1 MTLKERLGLDEEPLY
16 LIDGTAYFY
25 RGFYAF
31 PDLKRSDGFP
41 TNALFIIL
49 RILLKLLREENPRYV
64 AFFLD
69 GKGPTFRSG
78 LYPEYKAN
86 RPATPEPL
94 IQQVE
99 PLKRAVSLLG
109 LFEETTREVE
119 ADDAIASM
127 ADRFKSERP
136 VVILGPDKDLKQCLD
151 ERVYIWDPGAKNEK
165 LIDLR
170 SFEEETGLAPG
181 NWPDYQALIGDSA
194 DNIPGVPGVGP
205 KTALS
210 VMKDFPTLEAIRD
223 NLDQLPK
230 AAKKKIEPHI
240 EDAFVYRK
248 LTRLK
253 TDWSLERRLEDFER
267 KPLDPG
273 PMAEFL
279 SEFEFR
285 SLAREFKAM
294 TGRNVAAPA
303 PEPEKRAP
311 RGQRQASLFAEPK
324 SEVAPAPE
332 IKSVAEA
339 KSLPALEGRVAGLV
353 PKDKGLHLG
362 VDGEEIFWAGRQ
374 ETLISALAEAR
385 VIASPDLKDLF
396 RLAPSAR
403 DLALDKLFDLGLAA
417 YLLAPEER
425 NYSLERLI
433 MALDNDPETAPPPRG
448 RPGLGAGVV
457 YEALRRR
464 LRDAG
469 LLELLRDLETP
480 LTVVLA
486 DMERAGVHIDQKAF
500 ADYLQE
506 VSGELDRL
514 TREIY
519 DQAGGEFNIR
529 SSQQMGE
536 VLFGKLGLKPAG
548 KTAGGALS
556 TSVDALEKLR
566 GAHPV
571 IELIL
576 EYRRLEKL
584 RSTYLAPFPKL
595 TGKDGRIHTTFNQT
609 ATATGRLSSSNPN
622 LQNIPIRGP
631 HGKRM
636 RACFT
641 SAPGNLLVAAD
652 YSQIELRVLAHF
664 SQDPALLAAFAND
677 EDIHSA
683 TAALLFDVAAGD
695 VAPDMRRQ
703 AKTINFGLIYG
714 MGPQKLARELSIPLK
729 EAKDFIERYFEK
741 LATLKSFYDG
751 LIHEAE
757 SNGYVTTWAGRR
769 RLLPELSSRNQ
780 NLAAQARRQAVNTVI
795 QGSAADIIKRAM
807 LRVHADPELAS
818 LSAELVLQ
826 VHDELVVEAPAE
838 NAEQAKDLLVAHMAG
853 VANLRVPLKVD
864 AGTGENWGE
873 AH

>member
-1 MTLKERLGLDEEPLY
+1 MTLKQRLGLDEEPLY

-41 TNALFIIL
+41 TNALFIVL
-49 RILLKLLREENPRYV
+49 RILLKLLREEEPRYV
-64 AFFLD
+64 GFFMD

-86 RPATPEPL
+86 RPAAPEPL

-109 LFEETTREVE
+109 LLEETAQDVE

-127 ADRFKSERP
+127 ADRFKAERP

-151 ERVYIWDPGAKNEK
+151 KGVYIWDPGAKNEK
-165 LIDLR
+165 LIDLQA
-170 SFEEETGLAPG
+170 FEEETGLQPD
-181 NWPDYQALIGDSA
+181 NWPDYQALIGDSS

-205 KTALS
+205 KTALK
-210 VMKDFPTLEAIRD
+210 VMRDFPTLEAIRD

-240 EDAFVYRK
+240 EDAFIYRK
-248 LTRLK
+248 LTRLR
-253 TDWSLERRLEDFER
+253 TDWRREHRLEDFER

-273 PMAEFL
+273 PLAEFL

-294 TGRNVAAPA
+294 AGQSTAAPA
-303 PEPEKRAP
+303 AKTERRNAS
-311 RGQRQASLFAEPK
+311 GQRQASLFAEPQAD
-324 SEVAPAPE
+324 VPAPE
-332 IKSVAEA
+332 VKSVADTEA
-339 KSLPALEGRVAGLV
+339 LPALEERVVGLV
-353 PKDKGLHLG
+353 PRDQGLHLG
-362 VDGEEIFWAGRQ
+362 VDGEELFWAGRP
-374 ETLISALAEAR
+374 EALISALASAR
-385 VIASPDLKDLF
+385 LVAAPDLKELLH
-396 RLAPSAR
+396 LAPAVR
-403 DLALDKLFDLGLAA
+403 DLPLEKFFDLGLAA
-417 YLLAPEER
+417 YLLSPEER
-425 NYSLERLI
+425 HYSLDRLV
-433 MALDNDPETAPPPRG
+433 MALDSDPEADPPPRE
-448 RPGLGAGVV
+448 RPGLGARAV
-457 YEALRRR
+457 YDALLRR

-469 LLELLRDLETP
+469 LLELMRDLETP
-480 LTVVLA
+480 LTLVLA
-486 DMERAGVHIDQKAF
+486 DMERAGVHIDQEAF
-500 ADYLQE
+500 AEYLQE

-514 TREIY
+514 TRAIY
-519 DQAGGEFNIR
+519 DQAGETFNIR
-529 SSQQMGE
+529 SSQQLGA
-536 VLFGKLGLKPAG
+536 VLFDKLGLKPAG

-556 TSVDALEKLR
+556 TSVDALEKLH

-595 TGKDGRIHTTFNQT
+595 AGKDGRIHTTFNQT

-641 SAPGNLLVAAD
+641 AAPGNLLVAAD

-664 SQDPALLAAFAND
+664 SRDPALLAAFGND

-683 TAALLFDVAAGD
+683 TAALLFDVASGD
-695 VAPDMRRQ
+695 VEPDMRRQ

-729 EAKDFIERYFEK
+729 EAKEFTERYFEK
-741 LATLKSFYDG
+741 LATLKSFYDR

-795 QGSAADIIKRAM
+795 QGSAADIIKLAM
-807 LRVHADPELAS
+807 LKVSADPELAG
-818 LSAELVLQ
+818 LSARLVLQ
-826 VHDELVVEAPAE
+826 VHDELVAEAPAE
-838 NAEQAKDLLVAHMAG
+838 NAKQAKDLLVAHMSQ
-853 VANLRVPLKVD
+853 VADLRVPLKVD
-864 AGTGENWGE
+864 AGVGENWGE